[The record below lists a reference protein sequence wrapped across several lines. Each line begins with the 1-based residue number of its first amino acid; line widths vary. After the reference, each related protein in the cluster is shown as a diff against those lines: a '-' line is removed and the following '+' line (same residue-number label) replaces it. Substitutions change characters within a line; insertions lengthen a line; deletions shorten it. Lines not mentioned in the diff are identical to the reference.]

1 MPQAVCAHASDYD
14 DLEAMFLLL
23 VGKICNPNTGTYLKC
38 SSCSTLCTTIHL

>member
-1 MPQAVCAHASDYD
+1 MPQAVCVHASDYD

-38 SSCSTLCTTIHL
+38 SWYSTLCSAIYL